1 MKKFSGKTV
10 VITGA
15 ASGIGRALAVNMAS
29 RGASLALADNNE
41 AGLAETAE
49 AVTPACANLRTYSLD
64 VSDREAVY
72 RFADRVAQDF
82 GHVDLVVN
90 NAGVAL
96 SETVENMTYEDFE
109 WVMNINFWGVVYGTK
124 AFLPYLK
131 QAPEGC
137 VVNVSSVF
145 GLIGVPTQAAYNAS
159 KFAVRGFTEA
169 LRTELAGTAVHAI
182 CVHPGGIRTN
192 IARNSRFHTG
202 LDGSMDRNR
211 AVADFDRIARTSPE
225 QAAETIVQ
233 AIRRNR
239 ERVLIGTDARVID
252 WVQRLLPDNY
262 TRLLNSALNM
272 QARRSR
278 QEP

>member
-1 MKKFSGKTV
+1 MKKFAGKTV

-15 ASGIGRALAVNMAS
+15 ASGIGRALAVNLAS
-29 RGASLALADNNE
+29 RGASLALADRNSE
-41 AGLAETAE
+41 GLAETAA
-49 AVTPACANLRTYSLD
+49 AVTPACSHLKTYDLD
-64 VSDREAVY
+64 VSDRESVY
-72 RFADRVAQDF
+72 RFADSVARDF
-82 GHVDLVVN
+82 GQVDVVIN

-124 AFLPYLK
+124 AFLPYLREA
-131 QAPEGC
+131 QEGC
-137 VVNVSSVF
+137 VVNLSSVF

-169 LRTELAGTAVHAI
+169 LRLELAGSSVHAI
-182 CVHPGGIRTN
+182 CVHPGGIKTN
-192 IARNSRFHTG
+192 IARNARFHTG
-202 LDGSMDRNR
+202 LDGSLDRTR

-239 ERVLIGTDARVID
+239 ERVLIGNDARVID
-252 WVQRLLPDNY
+252 WVQRLLPDSY
-262 TRLLNSALNM
+262 TRLLKSALEM
-272 QARRSR
+272 QGRRSR
-278 QEP
+278 Q